1 MRIPFKT
8 ALITG
13 SSRGLGR
20 GIALKLA
27 REGVEKIAV
36 HYLSN
41 KNEAEITLAQLK
53 EAGADGVLVQGDTSD
68 ARRAEEIVNEAAQ
81 LLGGCDIFVQSVIP
95 RLEHI
100 YEHALATEMLLDKWQ
115 LAFDTQVRAFFVGA
129 RAAAKHMTGG
139 GRILALSYTPGGQTG
154 GWQPWVGMG
163 AAKAALDSTC
173 RYFAVALGR
182 HGITVNSVSP
192 GCCDETTVLGQTP
205 PEVQNAIKDW
215 VEAGWSPMRRMGT
228 PEDIANVCALLC
240 SEEAG
245 FVTGQTLSVD
255 GGSSL
260 MNPDFPLSLQQVP
273 G

>member
-1 MRIPFKT
+1 MRIPFQT
-8 ALITG
+8 AFITG

-27 REGVEKIAV
+27 REGVRKIAV

-41 KNEAEITLAQLK
+41 KTAADITLAQLK
-53 EAGADGVLVQGDTSD
+53 EAGAEGFLVQGDTSD
-68 ARRAEEIVNEAAQ
+68 ANRAEAMVNEAAD

-95 RLEHI
+95 QLEQV
-100 YEHALATEMLLDKWQ
+100 YEHALATKMPLDKWQ

-129 RAAAKHMTGG
+129 RAAAKHMTCG
-139 GRILALSYTPGGQTG
+139 GRILALSYTPGGCTG

-163 AAKAALDSTC
+163 SAKAALDSTC

-182 HGITVNSVSP
+182 HGVTVNSVSP
-192 GCCDETTVLGQTP
+192 GACDDTTVIGQTP
-205 PEVQNAIKDW
+205 REVQHALKEWI
-215 VEAGWSPMRRMGT
+215 EAGWTPMRRIGT

-240 SEEAG
+240 SEEAS
-245 FVTGQTLSVD
+245 FMTGQTLSVD

-260 MNPDFPLSLQQVP
+260 MNPDFPLFLQVP
-273 G
+273 E